1 MENAYQKALA
11 RPENFIFVRDQ
22 GASWD
27 LFTLGFYRN
36 LKHYA
41 ESADIPEKDQESAAK
56 SAGFEASN
64 RIGPY
69 LRTLIAEH
77 HDTLAVAVK

>member
-1 MENAYQKALA
+1 MPYSATLGDGRANAKSVVGSN
-11 RPENFIFVRDQ
+11 P
-22 GASWD
+22 D

-64 RIGPY
+64 RIGAY
-69 LRTLIAEH
+69 LRTLIAAH